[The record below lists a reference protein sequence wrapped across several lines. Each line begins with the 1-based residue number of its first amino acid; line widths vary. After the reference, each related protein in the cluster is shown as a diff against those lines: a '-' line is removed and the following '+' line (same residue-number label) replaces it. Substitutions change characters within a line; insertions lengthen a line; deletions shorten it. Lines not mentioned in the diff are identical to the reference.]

1 MGWTRHLGH
10 GLQEG
15 RLKVH
20 ESRTVASA
28 QVVPLKPRSG
38 LPPKGGAYRVGEPED
53 VLEVGRFW
61 KGVKGEFILFQIVDT
76 AFNAYDF
83 FGGLCTQD
91 WTPCYVGFRHCTI
104 HQGELGESRLWRMQG
119 VASKP
124 SRTTADMEWLAQ
136 HHGWYCIADTMQITW
151 QIFVSLSMFY
161 LWSRRMLKYL
171 SLASLQRKS
180 LGRDP
185 TLAEVGTHNASVSED
200 RSVSCPPN
208 FSARVPVRCSCCI
221 FRYLQSIG
229 REDCGSY
236 PLSNRFYCTEDNWI
250 SIIVW

>member
-1 MGWTRHLGH
+1 
-10 GLQEG
+10 
-15 RLKVH
+15 
-20 ESRTVASA
+20 
-28 QVVPLKPRSG
+28 
-38 LPPKGGAYRVGEPED
+38 
-53 VLEVGRFW
+53 
-61 KGVKGEFILFQIVDT
+61 
-76 AFNAYDF
+76 
-83 FGGLCTQD
+83 
-91 WTPCYVGFRHCTI
+91 
-104 HQGELGESRLWRMQG
+104 MQG

-208 FSARVPVRCSCCI
+208 FSTRVPIRCSCCM
-221 FRYLQSIG
+221 FEYVQSIG
-229 REDCGSY
+229 REACGSS
-236 PLSNRFYCTEDNWI
+236 PLSDRLYRTEEQLDINICLGKNHSLTTCHSFSPHGGIVLLGHAFYEEF
-250 SIIVW
+250 VWLAC